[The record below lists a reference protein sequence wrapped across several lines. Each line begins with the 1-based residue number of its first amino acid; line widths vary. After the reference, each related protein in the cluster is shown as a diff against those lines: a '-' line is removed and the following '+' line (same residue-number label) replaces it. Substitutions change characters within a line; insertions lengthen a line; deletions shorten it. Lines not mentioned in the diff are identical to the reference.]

1 MKDSSE
7 ISKAESNVRIGIAK
21 FTFEN
26 GDNYEGKYQVDF
38 DKCTLVK
45 QGYNISYIY
54 LIIMNIYYLNR
65 KMIISIC
72 IYICYLI

>member
-7 ISKAESNVRIGIAK
+7 ISEAESNLKIGIAK

-45 QGYNISYIY
+45 QGYNISDIY

>member
-21 FTFEN
+21 FTFKN

-45 QGYNISYIY
+45 QGYIISYIY